1 MKKEMYLAPAVDVF
15 GVAVEEG
22 FAASVPLSSTKSFNA
37 SDNFDNVSE
46 SSWDF
51 N

>member
-22 FAASVPLSSTKSFNA
+22 FAASVPQASTGSFSSSKNDFDRDDDWSFN
-37 SDNFDNVSE
+37 
-46 SSWDF
+46 
-51 N
+51 